1 MGEASRKV
9 EGGKLVKVKVEGTE
23 VTILGDFF
31 MHPEESIEG
40 LERRLAEII
49 DSDTETIES
58 EIRDHF
64 EENGI
69 EFLGASPRDIAELVS
84 EATEK

>member
-9 EGGKLVKVKVEGTE
+9 EGGKLVKVKVEDNS

-40 LERRLAEII
+40 LERRIAKVI
-49 DSDTETIES
+49 DSETEYIES
-58 EIRDHF
+58 EIRDYF
-64 EENGI
+64 EENKVRL
-69 EFLGASPRDIAELVS
+69 LGASPRDIAELVS
-84 EATEK
+84 EATKK